1 MENRLKLKFFNMWES
16 CRSKH
21 TSDVSDQPFF
31 FPENRHHRQLIDLF
45 SPKPKSLCKTKCQ
58 VDDKPITPL
67 SRPKISDQ
75 NASFLVDTDCRRPT
89 KKKTHYRKPKK
100 LEDFSSTTDN
110 YYYGWRS
117 SDEEDESDDE
127 TVLFSSRSFSS
138 DSSGSFR
145 KYRAQRKT
153 RKKSKRTRGDGDG
166 DGDGEGKGFGC
177 KMQTISD
184 ETPLKKS
191 GKLVKD
197 SFAVVKKSRNPHEDF
212 RVSMVE
218 MIVEKQIFGAEDLED
233 LLECFISLNSEEHH
247 KVIFEVFTEIWEA
260 LFLASV

>member
-1 MENRLKLKFFNMWES
+1 MENRLKLKISKMFQT

-31 FPENRHHRQLIDLF
+31 FPENQHHRQLIDLF
-45 SPKPKSLCKTKCQ
+45 SPKPKSFCKTKCH
-58 VDDKPITPL
+58 VDDEPKTNL
-67 SRPKISDQ
+67 FHPKITDQ
-75 NASFLVDTDCRRPT
+75 IASFPAYADCRKPA
-89 KKKTHYRKPKK
+89 KKKPHYRKPKK
-100 LEDFSSTTDN
+100 VEDFSSTTDN

-145 KYRAQRKT
+145 KYRAQRKSK
-153 RKKSKRTRGDGDG
+153 KKSKRTCGDGDG
-166 DGDGEGKGFGC
+166 NSCGC
-177 KMQTISD
+177 KSQRISD
-184 ETPLKKS
+184 ETPLEKS

-197 SFAVVKKSRNPHEDF
+197 SFAVVKKSSNPHEDF

-247 KVIFEVFTEIWEA
+247 RVIFEVFTEIWDT
-260 LFLASV
+260 LFSASV